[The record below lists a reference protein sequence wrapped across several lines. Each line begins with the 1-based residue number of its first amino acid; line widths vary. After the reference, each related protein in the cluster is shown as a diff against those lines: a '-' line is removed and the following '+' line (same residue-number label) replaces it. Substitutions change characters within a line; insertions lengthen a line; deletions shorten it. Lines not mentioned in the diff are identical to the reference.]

1 MAADANVVVFERIKE
16 EVRRGKTV
24 RSAVNS
30 GFARGFLTILDANIL
45 TMLTA
50 AVLFVFATQQVRG
63 FALTLI
69 IGTIVSM
76 FTAVLAIQALLGV
89 LSEFKFF
96 RNPAFMGLTSAQMA
110 EAAAASDDF
119 GGKRRRAAGA
129 RPRRPGGAAAD
140 ARAGAPAEPARRP
153 STAKKKRKR
162 R

>member
-1 MAADANVVVFERIKE
+1 VVVFERIKE

-24 RSAVNS
+24 RSAVSS
-30 GFARGFLTILDANIL
+30 GFTRGFLTILDANIL

-50 AVLFVFATQQVRG
+50 AVLFVFATQQVKG

-96 RNPAFMGLTSAQMA
+96 RNPAFMGLSSAQIA
-110 EAAAASDDF
+110 ESAAADD
-119 GGKRRRAAGA
+119 GGRVVAQRT
-129 RPRRPGGAAAD
+129 RPAPADGAAAD
-140 ARAGAPAEPARRP
+140 GERPASAPRRP